1 MQHAYE
7 EGIKAA
13 INTYFRKNNLE
24 QYCDMFEIEMEAPIG
39 PEDATKSDLANNAI
53 TRANDII
60 ALLESLGITDS
71 RIKIEAIRNQL
82 DQIDSNIYN
91 IIRSEEITVEDT
103 EADEGGP
110 GVGMFE

>member
-1 MQHAYE
+1 
-7 EGIKAA
+7 
-13 INTYFRKNNLE
+13 
-24 QYCDMFEIEMEAPIG
+24 MFEIEMEAPIG

-91 IIRSEEITVEDT
+91 IIRSEEITAEDT

-110 GVGMFE
+110 GAGMFE